1 MDEMALVEQ
10 TDVSERNAEGGGVMP
25 RSMQQVKWQQQQ
37 LGNMGQEG
45 SQGVWY
51 KNKTWLGWAMTWLIC
66 RRLSWLRWIGRL
78 RMPVVAQPSSVV
90 SSIKT

>member
-25 RSMQQVKWQQQQ
+25 RSMQQVNWQQQQ

-51 KNKTWLGWAMTWLIC
+51 KNKTWLALMGLGA
-66 RRLSWLRWIGRL
+66 
-78 RMPVVAQPSSVV
+78 VATVFV
-90 SSIKT
+90 IYAATKKKD